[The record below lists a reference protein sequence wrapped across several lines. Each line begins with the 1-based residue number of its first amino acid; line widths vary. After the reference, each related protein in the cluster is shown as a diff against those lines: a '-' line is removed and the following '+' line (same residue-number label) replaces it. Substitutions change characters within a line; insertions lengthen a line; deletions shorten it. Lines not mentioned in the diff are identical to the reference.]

1 MADMQELVTVALDAM
16 GGDNA
21 PGEIVRGAVDALNG
35 NAGVRVILVGRQE
48 EIEKVL
54 AGLGNYPKDRL
65 SIRHASEVIEMGEP
79 PVNALRRKKDS
90 SIVVGMKMVRA
101 GECDAFITAGSSG
114 AALAGGQLLVKRIK
128 GIERPPFAPI
138 LPSAKGPVLLVDCGA
153 NMDPRPSHLVQ
164 FAQMGSLY
172 MKNMCGIESPRV
184 AIVNVGTEEEKGNAL
199 VKETYPLLQACE
211 GINFIGNI
219 EGREIPAGGADV
231 VVTDAFTGNAIL
243 KTLEGTASV
252 LIHGIKDSIMQSTL
266 TKIGGLLVK
275 PALKDLLRKFDATEY
290 GGAPMLG
297 LTGLVVKC
305 HGNST
310 AKEIRKSIEQCI
322 LFKEK
327 RINEQ
332 LAEAMAPE
340 PAE

>member
-1 MADMQELVTVALDAM
+1 MSELVTVALDAM

-21 PGEIVRGAVDALNG
+21 PGEIVKGAVNALNA

-48 EIEKVL
+48 EIDKVL
-54 AGLGNYPKDRL
+54 AEAGPYPADRL

-79 PVNALRRKKDS
+79 PVDALRRKKDS
-90 SIVVGMKMVRA
+90 SIVVGMKMVRN
-101 GECDAFITAGSSG
+101 GECDAFVTAGSSG
-114 AALAGGQLLVKRIK
+114 AALAGGQLLVRRIK

-153 NMDPRPSHLVQ
+153 NMDPRPSQLVQ
-164 FAQMGSLY
+164 FAQMGSVY
-172 MKNMCGIESPRV
+172 MKNMCGIENPRV
-184 AIVNVGTEEEKGNAL
+184 AIVNVGAEEEKGNAL
-199 VKETYPLLQACE
+199 VKETRPLLEACS

-219 EGREIPAGGADV
+219 EGRDIVEGAADV

-243 KTLEGTASV
+243 KTMEGTASV
-252 LIHGIKDSIMQSTL
+252 LIHGIKDAMMSSL
-266 TKIGGLLVK
+266 RTKIGALLVK
-275 PALKDLLRKFDATEY
+275 PALKDLLKNFDATEY

-310 AKEIRKSIEQCI
+310 AKEISKSIEQCV

-332 LAEAMAPE
+332 LAEAMGLQM
-340 PAE
+340 

>member
-1 MADMQELVTVALDAM
+1 MSELVTVALDAM

-21 PGEIVRGAVDALNG
+21 PEEIVKGAVNAVNA
-35 NAGVRVILVGRQE
+35 NAGVHVILVGRQE
-48 EIEKVL
+48 EIGEALGK
-54 AGLGNYPKDRL
+54 AGSYPKDRL

-79 PVNALRRKKDS
+79 PVDALRKKKNS
-90 SIVVGMKMVRA
+90 SIVVGMKMVRN
-101 GECDAFITAGSSG
+101 GECDAFVTAGSSG

-153 NMDPRPSHLVQ
+153 NMDPRPSQLVQ
-164 FAQMGSLY
+164 FAQMGSVY
-172 MKNMCGIESPRV
+172 MKNMCGIENPRV
-184 AIVNVGTEEEKGNAL
+184 AIVNVGTEEDKGNAL
-199 VKETYPLLQACE
+199 VKETYPLLKACE
-211 GINFIGNI
+211 GIHFIGNI
-219 EGREIPAGGADV
+219 EGREIPEGAADV

-252 LIHGIKDSIMQSTL
+252 LIHGIKDALMSSTR
-266 TKIGGLLVK
+266 TKIGALLVK
-275 PALKDLLRKFDATEY
+275 PAIKDLLKSFDATEH

-310 AKEIRKSIEQCI
+310 AKEIQKSIEQCI

-332 LAEAMAPE
+332 LAEAMGLSLQ
-340 PAE
+340 